1 MFETRISMRKII
13 KQSAQWLHAS
23 LMIAIIIP
31 LLYALCA
38 RKPDTIGQ
46 TLYIKCLVIIFP
58 VIMTDFIKSRC
69 KGLLSYLIL
78 SVFLLLA
85 TFVSGLAVAGP
96 LRHHFLFPGYMAL
109 LFCETVFI
117 ICNRLAERISKAK
130 AAAAAKGEDPSWR
143 PVHSILREPSF
154 PALIYFLAVYVLA
167 LNLANPALCNAA
179 LFSVVVYTPVTFLY
193 RYIYE
198 TEKYLSLN
206 KRTCSLPSKRIYGIG
221 SGMLA
226 AFLLMLMIISL
237 PALFTVSNRHYDDI
251 RDWTADIT
259 IDYTDLIPENN
270 QEDIG
275 KDPMATLIAQYGE
288 PKPAPKWLSVL
299 FHMVETAIFL
309 FLAAMLL
316 KIIRSAF
323 QDFRKIGDDNG
334 DIVEQLEDTAEAIS
348 KVIIPSNRRN
358 PSEQERIRKEYRK
371 IIRRHRKD
379 IPAAYESPI
388 EIETI
393 AGIAHSEDGKKLH
406 KQYELARY
414 GQESG

>member
-1 MFETRISMRKII
+1 
-13 KQSAQWLHAS
+13 
-23 LMIAIIIP
+23 
-31 LLYALCA
+31 
-38 RKPDTIGQ
+38 
-46 TLYIKCLVIIFP
+46 
-58 VIMTDFIKSRC
+58 
-69 KGLLSYLIL
+69 
-78 SVFLLLA
+78 
-85 TFVSGLAVAGP
+85 
-96 LRHHFLFPGYMAL
+96 
-109 LFCETVFI
+109 
-117 ICNRLAERISKAK
+117 
-130 AAAAAKGEDPSWR
+130 
-143 PVHSILREPSF
+143 
-154 PALIYFLAVYVLA
+154 
-167 LNLANPALCNAA
+167 
-179 LFSVVVYTPVTFLY
+179 
-193 RYIYE
+193 
-198 TEKYLSLN
+198 
-206 KRTCSLPSKRIYGIG
+206 
-221 SGMLA
+221 MLA
-226 AFLLMLMIISL
+226 AFLLMLMLISL
-237 PALFTVSNRHYDDI
+237 PALFTVSNRHYHDI

-270 QEDIG
+270 SEDIG
-275 KDPMATLIAQYGE
+275 TDPMAALIAQYGV
-288 PKPAPKWLSVL
+288 PKPAPKWMTVL

-406 KQYELARY
+406 KQYESARY
-414 GQESG
+414 GQKSG